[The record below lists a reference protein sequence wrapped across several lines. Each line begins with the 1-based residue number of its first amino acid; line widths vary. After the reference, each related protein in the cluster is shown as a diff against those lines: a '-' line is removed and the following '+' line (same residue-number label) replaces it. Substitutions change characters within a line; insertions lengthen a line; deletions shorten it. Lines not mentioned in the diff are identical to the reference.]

1 MEPAAYLP
9 APAQNK
15 NLRDNL
21 RYEEK
26 FELAQGTGFAEQI
39 RHALLEIGVPARNH
53 PSTQEGTPPEIA
65 RLQCLQGFPTKGF
78 GLIGPPGCGKS
89 CAFVVALRRTLKAEL
104 TEAGPN
110 RWEDGK
116 FIEARRWTE
125 FKWVGWPA
133 MAIRM
138 KGLAARR
145 EWLVPEA
152 STAGLIQ
159 WLATDQECRRV
170 LVLDDLGMETLKAD
184 SYTTEQLELLID
196 EAYGLGTARV
206 FWTSNKLVEDLEQ
219 PTAYGP
225 RLMSRLLGLSPDHT
239 LPSDMPDL
247 RIGVHP

>member
-1 MEPAAYLP
+1 MEPVAYLP
-9 APAQNK
+9 APTQNK

-26 FELAQGTGFAEQI
+26 YELDAAGGFAERI

-53 PSTQEGTPPEIA
+53 QSTQEAVPAEIA
-65 RLQCLQGFPTKGF
+65 RLQCLKGFPTQPF

-89 CAFVVALRRTLKAEL
+89 CSFVAALRRALKAEF
-104 TEAGPN
+104 TAAGPS

-116 FIEARRWTE
+116 FYQAGARTE

-159 WLATDQECRRV
+159 WLATDQESRRV
-170 LVLDDLGMETLKAD
+170 LILDDLGMETLKPD

-219 PTAYGP
+219 PGAYGP
-225 RLMSRLLGLSPDHT
+225 RLMSRLLGMSPDAT
-239 LPSDMPDL
+239 LPANLPDL
-247 RIGVHP
+247 RVKART